1 MEVQLIPIEKISPT
15 AIKRIRSVNENSN
28 AFRELREA
36 VRADGQHY
44 PIIIR
49 KLTEEERSQEGISS
63 EKEYGILDGHH
74 RYEIAAFDRKKEILA
89 SVLDYDTPN
98 DTVERKIADTRIAL
112 IMNANVPMTA
122 LQKGKVLFE
131 LSESTD
137 KNVVELGE
145 RIFGIKAS
153 MSYHYVNRYKKQKN
167 IRTVVK
173 RREHAIDA
181 QLLNDLSDS
190 WNQIPHELSEFDFDD
205 ASKCM
210 SQIDKIKVLK
220 DKLNV
225 IEKVL
230 LSQDSVKSER
240 RSIKAALEKNV
251 PLEASDWH

>member
-1 MEVQLIPIEKISPT
+1 MEAQLIPMEKINPT
-15 AIKRIRSVNENSN
+15 AIKRIRSVSESSN

-36 VRADGQHY
+36 IRADGQHY

-49 KLTEEERSQEGISS
+49 RLTEEERSQEGISP
-63 EKEYGILDGHH
+63 ETEYGILDGHH
-74 RYEIAAFDRKKEILA
+74 RYEIASLDMKKEILA
-89 SVLDYDTPN
+89 SVLDCDAPN
-98 DTVERKIADTRIAL
+98 DTVERRISDTRIAL

-131 LSESTD
+131 LSEETN

-153 MSYHYVNRYKKQKN
+153 MSYHYVNRYKKQHH
-167 IRTVVK
+167 IRTVIK

-181 QLLNDLSDS
+181 QMLNDLSDS

-240 RSIKAALEKNV
+240 RSIRGALEKNV

>member
-1 MEVQLIPIEKISPT
+1 MEAQMIPMEKISPT
-15 AIKRIRSVNENSN
+15 AIKQIRSVSEKSN

-36 VRADGQHY
+36 IRADGQHY

-49 KLTEEERSQEGISS
+49 KLTEEERSQEGISP
-63 EKEYGILDGHH
+63 ENEYGILDGHH
-74 RYEIAAFDRKKEILA
+74 RYDIASFDTQKEILA

-98 DTVERKIADTRIAL
+98 DAVERKIADTRIAL
-112 IMNANVPMTA
+112 IMNASVPMTA

-131 LSESTD
+131 LSEETN

-153 MSYHYVNRYKKQKN
+153 MSYHYVNRYKKQHH
-167 IRTVVK
+167 IRTVIK
-173 RREHAIDA
+173 RREHAIDE
-181 QLLNDLSDS
+181 QMLNDLSDS
-190 WNQIPHELSEFDFDD
+190 WNQIPHELSEFDFND

-220 DKLNV
+220 EKLNV

-230 LSQDSVKSER
+230 LAQDSVKSM
-240 RSIKAALEKNV
+240 RSAIRGALEKNA